1 MAIKNS
7 DVIEN
12 AGDYV
17 LRGIVLHNHEG
28 EGVKSN
34 TSGVNIASLV
44 LELNI
49 FESIYKNSVV
59 GSVVVLDLS
68 LIHISEPT
76 RRS

>member
-28 EGVKSN
+28 EGVKPN
-34 TSGVNIASLV
+34 TKRYAQRV
-44 LELNI
+44 
-49 FESIYKNSVV
+49 
-59 GSVVVLDLS
+59 
-68 LIHISEPT
+68 
-76 RRS
+76 